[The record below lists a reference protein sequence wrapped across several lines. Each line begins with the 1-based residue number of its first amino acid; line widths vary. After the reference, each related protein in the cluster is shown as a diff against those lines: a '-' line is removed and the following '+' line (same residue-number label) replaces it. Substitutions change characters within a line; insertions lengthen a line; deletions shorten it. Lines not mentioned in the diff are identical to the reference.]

1 MKLDLNCD
9 LGEETGRDEALM
21 PFISS
26 ANIACGAHAGSLA
39 TMVATAR
46 LAKEWGVAI
55 GAHPGFVDR
64 DHFGR
69 RELALTAEEIYALV
83 KGQVEALQAVAEVR
97 HVKPHGALYTQS
109 AREPRVARAIAEA
122 VKACGPQLRLFG
134 LAGSVSLVE
143 GKRAGLT
150 VVAEVFSDRTYQA
163 DGSLTSR
170 TQPGALIET
179 QEAMIEQV
187 LEMVLRGR
195 VRSLAGSWVSLSAET
210 LCLHGDGENAFSFA
224 RTLAHELKA
233 AGIEIAPW

>member
-9 LGEETGRDEALM
+9 LGEEVGQDAALM

-26 ANIACGAHAGSLA
+26 ANIACGAHAGSLE

-55 GAHPGFVDR
+55 GAHPGFADR

-69 RELALTAEEIYALV
+69 RELTLSPEEIFTLV
-83 KGQVEALQAVAEVR
+83 KSQVEALQAVAEVR
-97 HVKPHGALYTQS
+97 HVKPHGALYNQS
-109 AREPRVARAIAEA
+109 AREPRVARAVAEA
-122 VKACGPQLRLFG
+122 VKACSPHLRLFG
-134 LAGSVSLVE
+134 LSGSVSLVE

-163 DGSLTSR
+163 DGSLTPR
-170 TQPGALIET
+170 TQPGALIST
-179 QEAMIEQV
+179 QAAMIEQV
-187 LEMVLRGR
+187 LEMVLRRR

-210 LCLHGDGENAFSFA
+210 LCLHGDGENAASFA
-224 RTLAHELKA
+224 RALNHELKA
-233 AGIEIAPW
+233 AGIEVAPW